1 MKNKLI
7 QLIAFL
13 IAASLIFEIVKITR
27 TLESTIEQKEL
38 EERFKEFRKH
48 KKDIQRFD
56 VIQSY
61 LTKPYNIKNGV

>member
-56 VIQSY
+56 VIQIY

>member
-27 TLESTIEQKEL
+27 TPESTIEQKEL

>member
-13 IAASLIFEIVKITR
+13 IAAFLIFEIVKITQI
-27 TLESTIEQKEL
+27 LESTVEQREL
-38 EERFKEFRKH
+38 EQRFKEFRKH

-56 VIQSY
+56 VIESY
-61 LTKPYNIKNGV
+61 LTKRYNIKNGV

>member
-1 MKNKLI
+1 MKCKLI

-13 IAASLIFEIVKITR
+13 LAAFLIFQIVKVTHS
-27 TLESTIEQKEL
+27 LENTFEHKEL
-38 EERFKEFRKH
+38 QRKFKEFRKH

>member
-1 MKNKLI
+1 MKNKLT

-13 IAASLIFEIVKITR
+13 IAAFLIFEIVKITR
-27 TLESTIEQKEL
+27 ALESTIEHKEL

-56 VIQSY
+56 VIESY
-61 LTKPYNIKNGV
+61 LIKPYNIKNGV